1 MVFMEFLSKLI
12 SWRGNRILGRKI
24 NVKNSQIMYHDAP
37 FSVLIIV
44 TRVKKNQV
52 ILFKA
57 FSVLL
62 LVFALAPF
70 SLGEKPKFL
79 WLRGGTVLGVN
90 AIDYSPDG
98 KLFVTAG
105 DDGTMKIWVASSGRL
120 VRTIKASSGYYV
132 TDAIFSPNGMLIAS
146 ASDDKLIRIWSV
158 SDGTLVRSW
167 VADPYLAYALSF
179 SPDGTTLA
187 SGGTDAKVK
196 LWDVATGALKKTL
209 IGHTDYIY
217 DVEYSPDGTRILSA
231 SDDQTLR
238 VWNADSGSLIWQV
251 TAHDWYVSEADYSSD
266 GLYISSVGGL
276 DNPQLKI
283 WNAANGALIRTIN
296 VDPFSVSF
304 CAWGPGNTTILTTGR
319 YGLKAWDVATGALL
333 RHEPNGD
340 MAIAISPDGKVV
352 THTGTLQVGLV
363 EADTVYQRRFDDF
376 SFIREVTAHTSAVTA
391 LDYSQKDDLLA
402 SGCSYFESAV
412 KLRRANDGIAISTL
426 LYTNVGDGIVEVK
439 FSDDETLIAASG
451 GDGDAKLFR
460 VSDGVLLRTFEH
472 GVGGP
477 LTVYSVAYHPNK
489 LWFLT
494 GGSDGLI
501 KVWNIDTAAKI
512 GEWLPGYF
520 PYDMDF
526 SPQGT
531 LLAVATNG
539 GITIMNP
546 NNGVVIRYIT
556 GHAKKVNEVEFT
568 PDGNFIVSA
577 SDDGTCKLWDV
588 NTGALIR
595 TFTGHSGAVFSMD
608 LSPNGKKLIS
618 CGADNTIRIWEVST
632 GAQKA
637 LYDYETGAGVGG
649 VYSVHFGKDEYHFAF
664 GRADGTVGMAL
675 YDKHKD
681 LIIITPGS
689 PG

>member
-1 MVFMEFLSKLI
+1 MKNILANLLKTSFVCLFILSLI
-12 SWRGNRILGRKI
+12 
-24 NVKNSQIMYHDAP
+24 P
-37 FSVLIIV
+37 F
-44 TRVKKNQV
+44 
-52 ILFKA
+52 A
-57 FSVLL
+57 Y
-62 LVFALAPF
+62 
-70 SLGEKPKFL
+70 GEKPRFL
-79 WLRGGTVLGVN
+79 WIRGGTVLGVN
-90 AIDYSPDG
+90 TIDYSPDG
-98 KLFVTAG
+98 KLLATAG
-105 DDGTMKIWVASSGRL
+105 DDGTVKIWVARSGRL

-132 TDAIFSPNGMLIAS
+132 IRVEFSPDGTLIAS
-146 ASDDKLIRIWSV
+146 SGDDKMIKIWKV

-179 SPDGTTLA
+179 SPDGTTIA

-209 IGHTDYIY
+209 TGHTDYIY
-217 DVEYSPDGTRILSA
+217 DVEYSHDGTRIVSA

-238 VWNADSGSLIWQV
+238 VWDANSGSLIWQV
-251 TAHDWYVSEADYSSD
+251 TAHDWYVIDADYSSD
-266 GLYISSVGGL
+266 DLYIASVGGL

-283 WNAANGALIRTIN
+283 WNAANGSLVRSIK
-296 VDPFSVSF
+296 VDTFSVSE
-304 CAWGPGNTTILTTGR
+304 CEWGPANVTILTTSR

-340 MAIAISPDGKVV
+340 MALALSPDGEIV
-352 THTGTLQVGLV
+352 THTGASQVGLV
-363 EADTVYQRRFDDF
+363 ESDTVYQRHFDDF

-391 LDYSQKDDLLA
+391 LDYSHKDDLLA

-412 KLRRANDGIAISTL
+412 KLRRANDGINLRTL
-426 LYTNVGDGIVEVK
+426 YYTIVGDGVVDVK
-439 FSDDETLIAASG
+439 FSDDETMIAASG
-451 GDGDAKLFR
+451 GDGDAKLYR
-460 VSDGVLLRTFEH
+460 VSDGALLQTFEH
-472 GVGGP
+472 GDIGP

-494 GGSDGLI
+494 GGSDGLV
-501 KVWNIDTAAKI
+501 KVWNINTGGQIA
-512 GEWLPGYF
+512 EWLPGNY

-546 NNGVVIRYIT
+546 SNGVVIRYIT
-556 GHAKKVNEVEFT
+556 GHAKKVNEIEFT

-588 NTGALIR
+588 NTGAVIR
-595 TFTGHSGAVFSMD
+595 TFTGHSGAVYSMD

-618 CGADNTIRIWEVST
+618 CGADNTVRIWDVST

-637 LYDYETGAGVGG
+637 LYDYETGAGFGG
-649 VYSVHFGKDEYHFAF
+649 VYSVHFGKDEFQFAF
-664 GRADGTVGMAL
+664 GRADGTVAMAL

-681 LIIITPGS
+681 LILVSPQPPG
-689 PG
+689 